1 MYGTASGKWSARKAQ
16 AAVKAYKQ
24 AGGRYIS
31 GNKTENSLNKWIL
44 ENWRTKSGKNSS
56 DTGERYLP
64 AKAIEAL
71 TEEEYKMTSEK
82 KRKDTSKGK
91 QFSKQPHQIA
101 KKTKKYRT

>member
-1 MYGTASGKWSARKAQ
+1 MYGTATGKWSARKAQ
-16 AAVKAYKQ
+16 VAVKAYKQ
-24 AGGRYIS
+24 AGGGYIA
-31 GNKTENSLNKWIL
+31 GIKTENSLNKWIL

-101 KKTKKYRT
+101 KKTKKYRI